1 MIAKPNKEK
10 TMKKYRICY
19 ISRNYYDCNGAGNK
33 AKMDNEDTI
42 AELGGV
48 NLGLPR
54 SIINSKVVAFFL
66 DLAGILKACML
77 IRRGDIVFLQYPVK
91 KYFAFICR
99 IARMKGARTI
109 SVIHDLGSYRA
120 KRLTVEEE
128 IKRLSSCDYIIAS
141 NGSMAEWLKA
151 NGLKRSIGA
160 LGLFDYRSPSMNK
173 NALKER
179 SRYRIVYAGEL
190 NMRKNPFLIELSQT
204 DMTWEMYVTGNRKG
218 LPGLQENRNM
228 TYHDFMPSYKFIEEI
243 DADFGLVWDG
253 DSIGTCSGSCGEY
266 LRLNSPHKVSFYLR
280 AGIPVIIW
288 SEAAVAPVVEGY
300 GAGISVGSLAELG
313 HILEELTA
321 EDIRQMKQNAARMA
335 EKLNNGD
342 FLKEALMKA
351 IDSPKGKE

>member
-1 MIAKPNKEK
+1 
-10 TMKKYRICY
+10 MKKYRLCY
-19 ISRNYYDCNGAGNK
+19 ISRNYYDSNGAGNK

-77 IRRGDIVFLQYPVK
+77 IRRGDIVFPHYPVK

-141 NGSMAEWLKA
+141 NGSMAEWLKI

-173 NALKER
+173 NEPKQR

-190 NMRKNPFLIELSQT
+190 NMRKNPFLIKLSQT
-204 DMTWEMYVTGNRKG
+204 DMTWEMYVIGNRKG

-253 DSIGTCSGSCGEY
+253 DTIGTCSGSCGEY

-288 SEAAVAPVVEGY
+288 SEAAVASVVEGY

-313 HILEELTA
+313 HILGKLSA